1 MSMSSSL
8 RVLRGACEWEC
19 DVEATSIARRLVRAR
34 SSMLSTAVLSIEEY
48 VDASMALVPTPSSF
62 ITVRPSWMLSLPPS
76 LLPSLLPSL
85 KLSSSSPDAPER
97 RLATVLAEALEH
109 RSSTSPARLPQRPT
123 PAASYARIVPLGKGS
138 YGGAAHDRRAH
149 PPAPRT
155 TLGVQLDPQ
164 LELEQQLKRPRDRF
178 DKHLAAARRGGR
190 MQRDDGALPPIE
202 RPESVDYALSP
213 PTGGAWD
220 VRWTPMGRSG

>member
-1 MSMSSSL
+1 MSTSSSL

-48 VDASMALVPTPSSF
+48 VDASLALVHTPSLP
-62 ITVRPSWMLSLPPS
+62 ITVPSWMLSLP
-76 LLPSLLPSL
+76 PSLLPSL

-109 RSSTSPARLPQRPT
+109 RTSTGPARP
-123 PAASYARIVPLGKGS
+123 PAASCARIVPLGKGS

-149 PPAPRT
+149 PLAPRT
-155 TLGVQLDPQ
+155 TLGVPLDPM
-164 LELEQQLKRPRDRF
+164 LELEPQLKRPRDRF

-213 PTGGAWD
+213 PTGVAWD
-220 VRWTPMGRSG
+220 VRWTPMA

>member
-1 MSMSSSL
+1 
-8 RVLRGACEWEC
+8 
-19 DVEATSIARRLVRAR
+19 
-34 SSMLSTAVLSIEEY
+34 MLSTAVLSIEEY

-62 ITVRPSWMLSLPPS
+62 ITVPPSWMLSLPPS

-85 KLSSSSPDAPER
+85 KLSSSSPD
-97 RLATVLAEALEH
+97 
-109 RSSTSPARLPQRPT
+109 
-123 PAASYARIVPLGKGS
+123 ARIVPLGKGS